1 MTLNCIFCEIE
12 PEAYIFENEL
22 AFAMYDKYPVSEGHI
37 LVIPKRHFPNYFNA
51 TREEIVAMNEISH
64 QVKGYLDEHYEP
76 HGYNVGVNVHEAAG
90 QTIYHMHIHIIPRHI
105 GDVEDPRGG
114 IRNIKEQLVPYK
126 G

>member
-1 MTLNCIFCEIE
+1 LNCIFCEEIE
-12 PEAYIFENEL
+12 PEDYLFENEL
-22 AFAMYDKYPVSEGHI
+22 AFAIYDKYPVSKGHV

-51 TREEIVAMNEISH
+51 TKEEIVAMNEITH
-64 QVKGYLDEHYEP
+64 VVKDYLDEHYEP

-90 QTIYHMHIHIIPRHI
+90 QTIFHMHIHIIPRHI

-114 IRNIKEQLVPYK
+114 IRNIKDQLVPYK